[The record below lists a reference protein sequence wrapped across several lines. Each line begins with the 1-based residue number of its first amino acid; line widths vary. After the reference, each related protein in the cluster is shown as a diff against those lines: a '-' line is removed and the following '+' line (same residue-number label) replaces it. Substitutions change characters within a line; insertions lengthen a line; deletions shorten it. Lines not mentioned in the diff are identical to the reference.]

1 MASFLYSG
9 KMKYLS
15 SIVFH
20 TVILKMLSKEA
31 KSRNVASFLYSEIM
45 ENLSSILYSTLL
57 CRKCFQAIQ
66 NEEMWLRFYVEYK
79 IGVCIIDT
87 IPHCHAEM
95 LSKGAKSRNVALF
108 LYSGRTEYVSSI
120 VFHTVILNKLSK
132 EAKSRHFSMAVW
144 NTIDDTYS
152 NFFLYIVTKPHF
164 LIFASFQSIF
174 TMAVWNTIDDR

>member
-1 MASFLYSG
+1 ME
-9 KMKYLS
+9 YLS

-31 KSRNVASFLYSEIM
+31 KSRNVALFLYSEIM
-45 ENLSSILYSTLL
+45 DNLSSILYSTLSY
-57 CRKCFQAIQ
+57 RISFQKRQ
-66 NEEMWLRFYVEYK
+66 NQEMWLRYFIEDKV
-79 IGVCIIDT
+79 GVCIIDS
-87 IPHCHAEM
+87 IQHCF
-95 LSKGAKSRNVALF
+95 SK
-108 LYSGRTEYVSSI
+108 
-120 VFHTVILNKLSK
+120 
-132 EAKSRHFSMAVW
+132 HFSMAVW

>member
-9 KMKYLS
+9 TMENLS

-31 KSRNVASFLYSEIM
+31 KSRNVASFLYIEIM
-45 ENLSSILYSTLL
+45 EILPSILYPTLSY
-57 CRKCFQAIQ
+57 RKAFKRAK

-87 IPHCHAEM
+87 IPHCHEM
-95 LSKGAKSRNVALF
+95 LSKGAKSRNVASF
-108 LYSGRTEYVSSI
+108 LYSGTMEYVSSI

-132 EAKSRHFSMAVW
+132 EA
-144 NTIDDTYS
+144 
-152 NFFLYIVTKPHF
+152 
-164 LIFASFQSIF
+164 
-174 TMAVWNTIDDR
+174 

>member
-9 KMKYLS
+9 KMENLS

-45 ENLSSILYSTLL
+45 EILPSILYPTLSY
-57 CRKCFQAIQ
+57 RKAFKRAK

-87 IPHCHAEM
+87 IPHCHVM
-95 LSKGAKSRNVALF
+95 LSKGAKSRNVASF
-108 LYSGRTEYVSSI
+108 LYSGTVEYVSSI
-120 VFHTVILNKLSK
+120 VFHTVILKTLSK
-132 EAKSRHFSMAVW
+132 EA
-144 NTIDDTYS
+144 
-152 NFFLYIVTKPHF
+152 
-164 LIFASFQSIF
+164 
-174 TMAVWNTIDDR
+174 

>member
-9 KMKYLS
+9 KMENLS

-31 KSRNVASFLYSEIM
+31 KPRNVASFLYSEIM
-45 ENLSSILYSTLL
+45 EILPSILYPTLSY
-57 CRKCFQAIQ
+57 RKAFKRAK

-87 IPHCHAEM
+87 IPHCHEM
-95 LSKGAKSRNVALF
+95 LSKWAKSRNVASF
-108 LYSGRTEYVSSI
+108 LYSGTMEYVSSI

-132 EAKSRHFSMAVW
+132 EA
-144 NTIDDTYS
+144 
-152 NFFLYIVTKPHF
+152 
-164 LIFASFQSIF
+164 
-174 TMAVWNTIDDR
+174 